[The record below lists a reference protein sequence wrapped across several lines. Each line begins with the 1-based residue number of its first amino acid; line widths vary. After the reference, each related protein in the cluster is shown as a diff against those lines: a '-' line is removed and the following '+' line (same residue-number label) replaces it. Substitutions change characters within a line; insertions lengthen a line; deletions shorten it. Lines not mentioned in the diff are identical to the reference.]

1 MWLIKV
7 AVLRL
12 FGKNDTWYQMWMN
25 NNSQY
30 SCIVQNEYS
39 ILLLLINVIVI
50 AINDYKSEGIKG
62 GGGRFRPR

>member
-1 MWLIKV
+1 
-7 AVLRL
+7 
-12 FGKNDTWYQMWMN
+12 MN

-30 SCIVQNEYS
+30 NCIVQNEYS

-62 GGGRFRPR
+62 GGGGSDRDKVIFSVLTLRMCNFDL